1 MNITYYICN
10 MKKLLLILLCLPMI
24 GFGQIGGNEV
34 ENKENTIYNS
44 INLPLSFKSGL
55 GIDIEDAD
63 FSFYFIYCIDHY
75 TSITDKLDIYNTI
88 SFPIIYRF
96 KKEVP
101 FYTTLEGESI
111 SIRPPAL
118 ILKIGYNIGI
128 EYEIISSLQAR
139 SGIVIPIYDIAV
151 YKDSPLYW
159 PPLSLNSLGFNL
171 ELDYL
176 LTKNLS
182 SLLYVS
188 RINNNLLQGKY
199 QVGSSWYTEL
209 FIGLKYRL

>member
-75 TSITDKLDIYNTI
+75 TSITDKLDII
-88 SFPIIYRF
+88 EQ
-96 KKEVP
+96 K
-101 FYTTLEGESI
+101 
-111 SIRPPAL
+111 RPRL
-118 ILKIGYNIGI
+118 RGL
-128 EYEIISSLQAR
+128 LLC
-139 SGIVIPIYDIAV
+139 SG
-151 YKDSPLYW
+151 KH
-159 PPLSLNSLGFNL
+159 
-171 ELDYL
+171 
-176 LTKNLS
+176 
-182 SLLYVS
+182 
-188 RINNNLLQGKY
+188 
-199 QVGSSWYTEL
+199 
-209 FIGLKYRL
+209 